1 MLTQTEQIAAVPP
14 SLASLVVH
22 EGTASSSY
30 VDTLCAPR
38 APTRH
43 LSDAVHA
50 VCLLHGHHPGLVD
63 HAAAR
68 AEAVPDWL
76 PEAASSFAAERAWLA
91 GLVAAAGPLPS
102 TPGQAE
108 AEATISGQRHA
119 FDMLAGSDRAGCA
132 LGAVAALLLDW
143 VAIHRLLD
151 VAALRFGVVPQPYAF
166 VHPGIVESHRR
177 AALFAGQQVLAQHRG
192 LWQLLESRAAARGR

>member
-1 MLTQTEQIAAVPP
+1 MTQTEQTAATPP
-14 SLASLVVH
+14 SLASLVAR

-30 VDTLCAPR
+30 VDALCARR
-38 APTRH
+38 ASTRD

-63 HAAAR
+63 HAIAR
-68 AEAVPDWL
+68 TRSAPDWL
-76 PEAASSFAAERAWLA
+76 AEAASSFTAERAWLA

-102 TPGQAE
+102 TPSQAE
-108 AEATISGQRHA
+108 AEAAISGQRHA

-132 LGAVAALLLDW
+132 LGAVAALMLDW

-151 VAALRFGVVPQPYAF
+151 VAASRFGVAPQPYAF
-166 VHPGIVESHRR
+166 THPDIVESHRR